1 MIFITNLF
9 KKILTFLII
18 LLFLTA
24 FSGSYNALSI
34 DRLAYVVAIA
44 IDSSTNNNYTISFQ
58 FTNMTSPTESGTSEK
73 SPSIVNSVEAS
84 SIGSAINL
92 MNTYIDKRLNLS
104 HCKVIVFS
112 EEIASKGISDLIYTL
127 MNDNQIRPS
136 AYIVISKCNAKYY
149 IENSK
154 PQLDNLITKYYDIFP
169 TSSNYTSY
177 TTDSTIGEFFNKLKS
192 ETSEPTAILGGMNSE
207 EPDKTPIPNENKDSN
222 NIANESTISGQRGSE
237 NIGVA
242 VFKGDK
248 MIGELNALE
257 CLSYLNITNKSKGFF
272 ISIPNPEDSNSNID
286 LYLSPTNTNQTNV
299 EIINGTPYIH
309 VKATYSAR
317 ITSLNSDS
325 KYLNSNVLDSISKSC
340 NSYLESTF
348 SDYLYKTSREFK
360 SDINGFG
367 NNVLNK
373 FWTTQEFN
381 DYDWKSN
388 YKDSYFDVKVNTSVE
403 SSVLLTET

>member
-1 MIFITNLF
+1 MIFIKNLM
-9 KKILTFLII
+9 KKILIFII
-18 LLFLTA
+18 IILFLTA
-24 FSGSYNALSI
+24 FSASYNALSI
-34 DRLAYVVAIA
+34 DKLAYVVAIA
-44 IDSSTNNNYTISFQ
+44 IDTSTNNNYTISFQ

-112 EEIASKGISDLIYTL
+112 EDIANKGISDLVYTL

-192 ETSEPTAILGGMNSE
+192 ETSEPTAILGGMNNE
-207 EPDKTPIPNENKDSN
+207 NPDKTTIPNENKDSN
-222 NIANESTISGQRGSE
+222 NIANKSTISGQRGSE

-242 VFKGDK
+242 VFKDDK

-257 CLSYLNITNKSKGFF
+257 CLSYLNMTNHSKGFF
-272 ISIPNPEDSNSNID
+272 ISIPNPEDSNDNID
-286 LYLSPTNTNQTNV
+286 LYLSPTNTTQINV

-309 VKATYSAR
+309 VKATYSGH
-317 ITSLNSDS
+317 ITSINSDS
-325 KYLNSNVLDSISKSC
+325 KYLDSDVLVSISKSC

-348 SDYLYKTSREFK
+348 SNYLYKTSREFK

-367 NNVLNK
+367 KNVLNK

-381 DYDWKSN
+381 DYNWKSN
-388 YKDSYFDVKVNTSVE
+388 YKESYFDVKVDTSVE